1 MSSSVGPPCSSS
13 PTPLVWLTGSYL
25 VRRFSFLFPLPP
37 LPLTS
42 SHYQHDSFYCA
53 HYVLLHF
60 HLLSPLAGS
69 LFSVPFLFIAN
80 SSSLKPHIKSHL
92 LQAASWTSPCGK
104 RCLVLYAPTAP
115 CASPILGLITTPHP
129 TRTPACL
136 EVYIPH
142 QRNHDTLVHSYI
154 SGPWHRVGAP

>member
-37 LPLTS
+37 LPQHPATINTTPFTALPMS
-42 SHYQHDSFYCA
+42 SCIFTCC
-53 HYVLLHF
+53 
-60 HLLSPLAGS
+60 PLW
-69 LFSVPFLFIAN
+69 LEVFFPVPFLFIAN

-115 CASPILGLITTPHP
+115 CASPILGLTTTPHP

-142 QRNHDTLVHSYI
+142 HRNHDALVHSFM
-154 SGPWHRVGAP
+154 SGAWHRVGAP